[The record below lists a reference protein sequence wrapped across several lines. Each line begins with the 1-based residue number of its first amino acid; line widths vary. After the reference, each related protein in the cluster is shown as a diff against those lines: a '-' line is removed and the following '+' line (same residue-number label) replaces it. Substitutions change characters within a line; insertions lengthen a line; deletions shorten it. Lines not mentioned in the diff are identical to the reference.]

1 MSRNLYL
8 ISYDIS
14 EPAALRKILK
24 LIKSYAIGGQ
34 KSFYE
39 CWMTKQELKAFLGD
53 VIELI
58 DAQTDSVMI
67 FQLDP
72 RLKPQI
78 EGQHTRI
85 SFDPFVVI

>member
-85 SFDPFVVI
+85 AFDPFVVI

>member
-24 LIKSYAIGGQ
+24 LITSYAIASQ

-85 SFDPFVVI
+85 AFDPFVVI

>member
-1 MSRNLYL
+1 MPRNLYL
-8 ISYDIS
+8 IAYDIS

-67 FQLDP
+67 FQLDS

-78 EGQHTRI
+78 EEQHTRI
-85 SFDPFVVI
+85 AFDPFVVI

>member
-24 LIKSYAIGGQ
+24 LIKSYAIASQ

-78 EGQHTRI
+78 EGQHTHVA
-85 SFDPFVVI
+85 FDPFVVI

>member
-1 MSRNLYL
+1 
-8 ISYDIS
+8 
-14 EPAALRKILK
+14 
-24 LIKSYAIGGQ
+24 
-34 KSFYE
+34 
-39 CWMTKQELKAFLGD
+39 MTKQELEAFLGD

-85 SFDPFVVI
+85 AFDPFVVI

>member
-1 MSRNLYL
+1 MPRNLYL
-8 ISYDIS
+8 IAYDIS

-67 FQLDP
+67 FQLDS

-85 SFDPFVVI
+85 TFDPFVVI

>member
-24 LIKSYAIGGQ
+24 LIKSYAIAGQ

-39 CWMTKQELKAFLGD
+39 CWMTNQELKALQSA

-72 RLKPQI
+72 RLKPQL

-85 SFDPFVVI
+85 AFDPFVVI

>member
-24 LIKSYAIGGQ
+24 LIKSYAIASQ

-39 CWMTKQELKAFLGD
+39 CWMTKQELNAFQSD
-53 VIELI
+53 VFELI

-85 SFDPFVVI
+85 AFDPFVVI

>member
-1 MSRNLYL
+1 
-8 ISYDIS
+8 
-14 EPAALRKILK
+14 
-24 LIKSYAIGGQ
+24 
-34 KSFYE
+34 
-39 CWMTKQELKAFLGD
+39 MTKQELKAFLGD

-67 FQLDP
+67 FQLDS

-85 SFDPFVVI
+85 TFDPFVVI

>member
-1 MSRNLYL
+1 MPRNLYL
-8 ISYDIS
+8 IAYDIS

-67 FQLDP
+67 FQLDS

-85 SFDPFVVI
+85 AFDPFVVI

>member
-1 MSRNLYL
+1 
-8 ISYDIS
+8 
-14 EPAALRKILK
+14 
-24 LIKSYAIGGQ
+24 
-34 KSFYE
+34 
-39 CWMTKQELKAFLGD
+39 MTKQELNAFQSD
-53 VIELI
+53 VFELI

-85 SFDPFVVI
+85 AFDPFVVI

>member
-1 MSRNLYL
+1 MPRNLYL
-8 ISYDIS
+8 IAYDIS

-67 FQLDP
+67 FQLDS
-72 RLKPQI
+72 RLKLQI

-85 SFDPFVVI
+85 AFDTFVVI

>member
-24 LIKSYAIGGQ
+24 LIKSYAIASQ

-39 CWMTKQELKAFLGD
+39 CWMTKRELKAFLGD

-85 SFDPFVVI
+85 AFDPFVVI

>member
-14 EPAALRKILK
+14 EPAAQRKILK

-39 CWMTKQELKAFLGD
+39 CWMTKQELNAFQSY
-53 VIELI
+53 VFELI
-58 DAQTDSVMI
+58 DAQTDSVML

-72 RLKPQI
+72 RLKPQLA
-78 EGQHTRI
+78 GQHTRI
-85 SFDPFVVI
+85 TFNPFVVI

>member
-24 LIKSYAIGGQ
+24 LTKSYAIAGQ

-39 CWMTKQELKAFLGD
+39 CWMTKQELKALQSA

-72 RLKPQI
+72 RLKPQL

-85 SFDPFVVI
+85 AFDLFVVI

>member
-1 MSRNLYL
+1 
-8 ISYDIS
+8 
-14 EPAALRKILK
+14 
-24 LIKSYAIGGQ
+24 
-34 KSFYE
+34 
-39 CWMTKQELKAFLGD
+39 MTKQELKAFLGD

-67 FQLDP
+67 FQLDS

-85 SFDPFVVI
+85 AFDPFVVI

>member
-1 MSRNLYL
+1 MPRNLYL
-8 ISYDIS
+8 IAYDIS

-58 DAQTDSVMI
+58 DAQTNSVMI
-67 FQLDP
+67 FQLDS

-85 SFDPFVVI
+85 TFDPFVVI

>member
-24 LIKSYAIGGQ
+24 LIKSYAIASQ

-39 CWMTKQELKAFLGD
+39 CWMTKQKLKAFLGD

-85 SFDPFVVI
+85 AFDPFVVI

>member
-1 MSRNLYL
+1 
-8 ISYDIS
+8 
-14 EPAALRKILK
+14 
-24 LIKSYAIGGQ
+24 
-34 KSFYE
+34 
-39 CWMTKQELKAFLGD
+39 MTKQELKALQSD

-72 RLKPQI
+72 RLKPQL

-85 SFDPFVVI
+85 AFDPFVVI

>member
-1 MSRNLYL
+1 MPRNLYL
-8 ISYDIS
+8 IAYDIS

-67 FQLDP
+67 FQLDS
-72 RLKPQI
+72 RLKPQS

-85 SFDPFVVI
+85 AFDPFVVI